1 MQDQISAAVLFLAKL
16 IERSNTNCATFNADQ
31 LEMFKTKLAE
41 LLNDRFANHW
51 FPEAPNR
58 GQGYRCIRLNKNVK
72 KDQILEH
79 AAKAS
84 GMSYEDM
91 RLPVELTLWV
101 DPHEVC
107 CRFGESKGS
116 YCTLASF
123 NDKENQEIFISD
135 ELFNRAANFHTN
147 GGSYPYNNGG
157 RRHQTGGQAYHRN
170 RKTSEHSSGSSSD
183 EKMNSPLKQRPI
195 QSNNIN
201 SPNSR
206 RQLTAA
212 NIKNQKSPNLN
223 QSHHKSKMS
232 LNNVSPPQN
241 QQYHNQSMGQSW
253 FNMAPPQQPWMPTSM
268 STSPPSSTSHGQY
281 SSMRQMRMPPAIN
294 YYNQSTNYTNRTNY
308 FNKPTVK
315 V

>member
-16 IERSNTNCATFNADQ
+16 IERSNTSCDADQ
-31 LEMFKTKLAE
+31 LEAFKTKLAE

-72 KDQILEH
+72 KDTILEN
-79 AAKAS
+79 AAKAV

-135 ELFNRAANFHTN
+135 ELFNRAASYQQQ
-147 GGSYPYNNGG
+147 GGHGAYHYP
-157 RRHQTGGQAYHRN
+157 RRHQTGGGAYQRN

-183 EKMNSPLKQRPI
+183 EKMNSPLKQKPI
-195 QSNNIN
+195 LSNIN
-201 SPNSR
+201 NTNNR
-206 RQLTAA
+206 RQATLNNS
-212 NIKNQKSPNLN
+212 NIKNQKLNNANPN
-223 QSHHKSKMS
+223 HHKSKMS
-232 LNNVSPPQN
+232 LNMSQQQN
-241 QQYHNQSMGQSW
+241 QYHNNGSMGQSW
-253 FNMAPPQQPWMPTSM
+253 FNMAPPQQPWMPSM
-268 STSPPSSTSHGQY
+268 STSPPSGQY
-281 SSMRQMRMPPAIN
+281 SMRQQQKWMPPAIN
-294 YYNQSTNYTNRTNY
+294 YYNQTTSYTTRNNY

>member
-16 IERSNTNCATFNADQ
+16 IERSNTTCPSFNADQ
-31 LEMFKTKLAE
+31 LEAFKSKLSE

-72 KDQILEH
+72 KDSILEN
-79 AAKAS
+79 AAKAC

-135 ELFNRAANFHTN
+135 ELFNRAA
-147 GGSYPYNNGG
+147 GSYQHGAGGHYTGG
-157 RRHQTGGQAYHRN
+157 RRHHGTGYHRN
-170 RKTSEHSSGSSSD
+170 RKTSEHSSGSSAD
-183 EKMNSPLKQRPI
+183 EKMNSPLKQKPI
-195 QSNNIN
+195 QSNIN
-201 SPNSR
+201 HR
-206 RQLTAA
+206 RPQLAA
-212 NIKNQKSPNLN
+212 SNMKNQK
-223 QSHHKSKMS
+223 
-232 LNNVSPPQN
+232 LNNTTQN
-241 QQYHNQSMGQSW
+241 QQNKQQTQW
-253 FNMAPPQQPWMPTSM
+253 FNVAPPQPAWMPAAM
-268 STSPPSSTSHGQY
+268 SSSPPSGQY
-281 SSMRQMRMPPAIN
+281 SMRQHKWMPPAIN
-294 YYNQSTNYTNRTNY
+294 YYNQSNNYTTRNNY